1 MRRLLTVHG
10 MLLRLLLRTKQVAQR
25 DLGPLADDATVQQV
39 RQQAWQVPLLRTDVM
54 VYTTSEWKETGEE
67 LLLKCYRE
75 ENDESKC

>member
-1 MRRLLTVHG
+1 MRRLRTVHG
-10 MLLRLLLRTKQVAQR
+10 MLLRSLLRTEQVAQG
-25 DLGPLADDATVQQV
+25 DLGPWADDATVQPV
-39 RQQAWQVPLLRTDVM
+39 RQEAWQVPLLRTDVM

>member
-39 RQQAWQVPLLRTDVM
+39 RQQAWHVPLLRTDVM
-54 VYTTSEWKETGEE
+54 VYTTSEWKETREQI
-67 LLLKCYRE
+67 LLKCYR
-75 ENDESKC
+75 KKL